1 MKNEKGVTVKSWH
14 SLRVW
19 AISTMLE
26 SGIPLA
32 TVQSI
37 AGHID
42 SDMTQHY
49 YRMDLDKTRKA
60 IEGLNTSATG
70 VETVTI
76 PKDEYD
82 KLLSI
87 KMAYEDLVK
96 SGKVDVD
103 SVPW

>member
-1 MKNEKGVTVKSWH
+1 MSG
-14 SLRVW
+14 W
-19 AISTMLE
+19 ANF
-26 SGIPLA
+26 
-32 TVQSI
+32 V
-37 AGHID
+37 D
-42 SDMTQHY
+42 SC
-49 YRMDLDKTRKA
+49 
-60 IEGLNTSATG
+60 NTSATG
-70 VETVTI
+70 IETVTI